1 MCGGNG
7 GDGHGDNDAG
17 GDDGDGGGDGDGDDG
32 DGGGDGDGDDG
43 DGDGGGDDGGDD
55 DDDGPMCG
63 FLLELMPVIN
73 RVCCIVYSWVVRP
86 VVRVRLPTRTFFC
99 QLLSYVHACYA
110 CRILFCVSRYTDE
123 GSAGGVV
130 VARTVNCQPLVHP
143 PSGARAP
150 DSVLSCRKLER
161 WFIIAPCRGRIVHV
175 VHKA

>member
-99 QLLSYVHACYA
+99 QLLSYVHARATRVGYSFA
-110 CRILFCVSRYTDE
+110 LVGIRMRGRQG
-123 GSAGGVV
+123 GSSL
-130 VARTVNCQPLVHP
+130 P
-143 PSGARAP
+143 
-150 DSVLSCRKLER
+150 VLSTASPSSILHPVPVRQT
-161 WFIIAPCRGRIVHV
+161 PC
-175 VHKA
+175 